1 MNIVQGPKSKVQSPR
16 PKVQGRPK
24 SRDFGLWTRDFGPSD
39 RWARPQVIALVLCL
53 AFTSQAA
60 TDHPAEPSATP
71 PSGHSAQTAAPVS
84 PASEFDALASTN
96 LVTLESKS
104 KKPLT
109 ARDYQHQIDAAR
121 ILRRSLDR
129 AGAAKLLVKVL
140 ESELPAE
147 LRRAALFEMSLVAQE
162 EKQYPRAQQILAQY
176 LQLYPQDPTVP
187 EVLLRQGLI
196 FRQMGAHNTAIAKFY
211 AVMNSA
217 LSLKLEQFAYYQRLV
232 LQAQTEIA
240 DTYYIQGKFAEA
252 ADFFGRLLKQNSADL
267 NRAQIHFKLIQC
279 LSGLGRHTDV
289 ITQCETFFDKNPDA
303 AETPELRFVCAR
315 SLKQLGRTGD
325 ALRHVLKLLESQE
338 GTVQSNPENWL
349 YWQQRAGNDI
359 ANQLYLEGDY
369 LNALEVYNH
378 LAGLSTDA
386 AWQLPV
392 WYQVGLIYERLLQP
406 RKAVEKFDA
415 ILAREKEVAAAG
427 AAPTLKTVIDMARW
441 RKDQITWQGRTD
453 LAVQALRLSPVLS
466 TVTNDSHHARP

>member
-1 MNIVQGPKSKVQSPR
+1 MNARRLQIP
-16 PKVQGRPK
+16 GRWRH
-24 SRDFGLWTRDFGPSD
+24 SR
-39 RWARPQVIALVLCL
+39 ALLLGLCL
-53 AFTSQAA
+53 VIMSRAA
-60 TDHPAEPSATP
+60 TPAEHPAEPNSTP
-71 PSGHSAQTAAPVS
+71 PSGHVAETTIPVS
-84 PASEFDALASTN
+84 PASEFDTLASTN

-162 EKQYPRAQQILAQY
+162 EKQYTRAQQILAQY
-176 LQLYPQDPTVP
+176 IQLYPQDPTVP

-217 LSLKLEQFAYYQRLV
+217 LGLKLEQFDYYQRLV

-240 DTYYIQGKFAEA
+240 DTYYVQGKFAEA

-267 NRAQIHFKLIQC
+267 NRAQIHSKLIHC

-303 AETPELRFVCAR
+303 AETPELRFVCAS
-315 SLKQLGRTGD
+315 SLKQLGRTSD

-338 GTVQSNPENWL
+338 GSVQSNPENWH

-386 AWQLPV
+386 AWQVPV
-392 WYQVGLIYERLLQP
+392 WYQTGLIYERLLQP

-415 ILAREKEVAAAG
+415 ILAREKEVAAG
-427 AAPTLKTVIDMARW
+427 AAPILKTVIDMARW
-441 RKDQITWQGRTD
+441 RKDQITWQGRTEV
-453 LAVQALRLSPVLS
+453 AVQALRLSPVLS
-466 TVTNDSHHARP
+466 TVTNASHHAKP

>member
-1 MNIVQGPKSKVQSPR
+1 M
-16 PKVQGRPK
+16 
-24 SRDFGLWTRDFGPSD
+24 
-39 RWARPQVIALVLCL
+39 A
-53 AFTSQAA
+53 SQAA
-60 TDHPAEPSATP
+60 TDHPAETNSP
-71 PSGHSAQTAAPVS
+71 PPPGHSAQTAAPVS
-84 PASEFDALASTN
+84 PASGFDALASTN
-96 LVTLESKS
+96 LVTVESKS

-121 ILRRSLDR
+121 ILRRGLDR

-140 ESELPAE
+140 ESELPPE

-162 EKQYPRAQQILAQY
+162 ERQYSRAQQILAQY

-217 LSLKLEQFAYYQRLV
+217 LGLKLEQFGYYQRLV

-240 DTYYIQGKFAEA
+240 DTYYVQGKFAEA

-267 NRAQIHFKLIQC
+267 NRAQVHFKLIHC

-289 ITQCETFFDKNPDA
+289 VTQCESFFEKNPAA
-303 AETPELRFVCAR
+303 AETPELHFVCAS
-315 SLKQLGRTGD
+315 SLKQLGRLGD
-325 ALRHVLKLLESQE
+325 ALRHVLKLVQSQE
-338 GTVQSNPENWL
+338 GTAQSNPENWL

-392 WYQVGLIYERLLQP
+392 WYQVGLIYERLLQT

-441 RKDQITWQGRTD
+441 RKDQITWQGRTEV
-453 LAVQALRLSPVLS
+453 AVQALRLSPVLS
-466 TVTNDSHHARP
+466 TVTNASHHAKP

>member
-1 MNIVQGPKSKVQSPR
+1 MNARHLVIFGRRLR
-16 PKVQGRPK
+16 PH
-24 SRDFGLWTRDFGPSD
+24 
-39 RWARPQVIALVLCL
+39 AL
-53 AFTSQAA
+53 AFLSCLVIGSRVAA
-60 TDHPAEPSATP
+60 DHAAETNSALPA
-71 PSGHSAQTAAPVS
+71 GHSADTVIPVS
-84 PASEFDALASTN
+84 PASEFDALSSTN
-96 LVTLESKS
+96 LMALESKS

-109 ARDYQHQIDAAR
+109 IKDYQNQIGAAR
-121 ILRRSLDR
+121 LLRRSMDR
-129 AGAAKLLVKVL
+129 AGAAKLLVKLL
-140 ESELPAE
+140 ECELPAE
-147 LRRAALFEMSLVAQE
+147 IRRSALFEMALVAQE
-162 EKQYPRAQQILAQY
+162 DKQYSRAQQILAQY
-176 LQLYPQDPTVP
+176 MQLYPQDPTVP

-217 LSLKLEQFAYYQRLV
+217 LGLKLEQFDYYQRLV
-232 LQAQTEIA
+232 LLAQTEIA

-252 ADFFGRLLKQNSADL
+252 ADFFARLLKQTSPEL
-267 NRAQIHFKLIQC
+267 NRAQIHFKHIHC

-289 ITQCETFFDKNPDA
+289 VTQCESFFEKYPGA
-303 AETPELRFVCAR
+303 AEAPELHFVCAS
-315 SLKQLGRTGD
+315 SLKQLGRLSD
-325 ALRHVLKLLESQE
+325 ALRHVLTLLESQE

-378 LAGLSTDA
+378 LAELSTDA

-392 WYQVGLIYERLLQP
+392 WYQIGLIHEHLLQP

-415 ILAREKEVAAAG
+415 ILAREKEATAAG

-441 RKDQITWQGRTD
+441 RKDQITWQGRTEV
-453 LAVQALRLSPVLS
+453 AVQALRLSPVLS
-466 TVTNDSHHARP
+466 TVTNTAHHAKP

>member
-1 MNIVQGPKSKVQSPR
+1 MNARHLKIIGRRLR
-16 PKVQGRPK
+16 PP
-24 SRDFGLWTRDFGPSD
+24 
-39 RWARPQVIALVLCL
+39 ALVLLSCL
-53 AFTSQAA
+53 AMAA
-60 TDHPAEPSATP
+60 RAAADHPAESNPAVTNGGLP
-71 PSGHSAQTAAPVS
+71 EIAAPVS
-84 PASEFDALASTN
+84 PASEFDALTSTN
-96 LVTLESKS
+96 LVTPESKS

-109 ARDYQHQIDAAR
+109 ARDYQNQINAAR
-121 ILRRSLDR
+121 QLRRSLDR

-162 EKQYPRAQQILAQY
+162 EKQYTRAQQILAQY
-176 LQLYPQDPTVP
+176 LQLYPQDPSVP

-217 LSLKLEQFAYYQRLV
+217 LSLKLEQFDYYQRLV

-240 DTYYIQGKFAEA
+240 DTYYVQGKFAEA
-252 ADFFGRLLKQNSADL
+252 GDFFGRLLKQNSADL
-267 NRAQIHFKLIQC
+267 NRAQIHFKLIHC

-289 ITQCETFFDKNPDA
+289 ITHCETFFDKNPDA
-303 AETPELRFVCAR
+303 TETPELRFVCAS

-338 GTVQSNPENWL
+338 GTGQSNPENWL

-441 RKDQITWQGRTD
+441 RKDQITWQGRTEV
-453 LAVQALRLSPVLS
+453 AVQALRLSPVLS
-466 TVTNDSHHARP
+466 TVTNDSHHAKP

>member
-1 MNIVQGPKSKVQSPR
+1 M
-16 PKVQGRPK
+16 
-24 SRDFGLWTRDFGPSD
+24 
-39 RWARPQVIALVLCL
+39 A
-53 AFTSQAA
+53 SQAA
-60 TDHPAEPSATP
+60 TDHPAETNSP
-71 PSGHSAQTAAPVS
+71 PPPGHSAQTAAPVS
-84 PASEFDALASTN
+84 PASGFDALASTN
-96 LVTLESKS
+96 LVTVESKS

-121 ILRRSLDR
+121 ILRRGLDR

-140 ESELPAE
+140 ESELPPE

-162 EKQYPRAQQILAQY
+162 ERQYSRAQQILAQY

-217 LSLKLEQFAYYQRLV
+217 LGLKLEQFGYYQRLV

-240 DTYYIQGKFAEA
+240 DTYYVQGKFAEA

-267 NRAQIHFKLIQC
+267 NRAQVHFKLIHC

-289 ITQCETFFDKNPDA
+289 VTQCESFFEKNPAA
-303 AETPELRFVCAR
+303 AETPELHFVCAS
-315 SLKQLGRTGD
+315 SLKQLGRLGD
-325 ALRHVLKLLESQE
+325 ALRHVLKLVQSQE
-338 GTVQSNPENWL
+338 GTAQSNPENWL

-392 WYQVGLIYERLLQP
+392 WYQIGLIYERLLQP

-415 ILAREKEVAAAG
+415 ILAREKEAATAG
-427 AAPTLKTVIDMARW
+427 AAPTVKTVIDMARW
-441 RKDQITWQGRTD
+441 RKDQITWQGRTEV
-453 LAVQALRLSPVLS
+453 AVQALRLSPVLS
-466 TVTNDSHHARP
+466 AVTNTSHRANP